1 MKFEY
6 QLNFSMLRGLFG
18 LLIFT
23 GNDRVLE
30 GQAAYRLGQAYDKIG
45 EGETALEVFTLFLYF
60 DKREKKYMN
69 SVVNALASILS
80 MNEFIYAWCMQVKN
94 NKYHFLFCS
103 T

>member
-1 MKFEY
+1 
-6 QLNFSMLRGLFG
+6 MLRGLFG

-94 NKYHFLFCS
+94 N
-103 T
+103 

>member
-45 EGETALEVFTLFLYF
+45 EGETALEVYSFYLCILIKE
-60 DKREKKYMN
+60 KRN
-69 SVVNALASILS
+69 TCI
-80 MNEFIYAWCMQVKN
+80 Q
-94 NKYHFLFCS
+94 
-103 T
+103 